1 MKVAA
6 QRFALKKQKKE
17 RRKLKTKTD
26 ILPLLT
32 VKYFDVKTTTNYL
45 LANRQ
50 LIGSFVAI
58 SLENEPFSWR
68 ASWVLCKYAER
79 KATDIQPYAQMLIDN
94 LPNIA
99 KPGHRRETLKILSHL
114 QLDERQNCDVMDFC
128 FDSIK
133 DNKLQASVRSAA
145 YDMLMK
151 IGEQYPEIRS
161 EAIAIFDDTKDYY
174 PHGIRKSIEVRT
186 MHSSS
191 QAKVKMLRA
200 TSHSKTEKIISL
212 C

>member
-1 MKVAA
+1 M
-6 QRFALKKQKKE
+6 E
-17 RRKLKTKTD
+17 RQND
-26 ILPLLT
+26 ILPILT
-32 VKYFDVKTTTNYL
+32 VKHFDVKSTTNYL
-45 LANRQ
+45 LANKQ
-50 LIGSFVAI
+50 QIGSFVVF

-79 KATDIQPYAQMLIDN
+79 KASDIQPYSQMLIDN

-99 KPGHRRETLKILSHL
+99 KPGHRRETLKILSHM
-114 QLDERQNCDVMDFC
+114 QLDERQCCDILDFC
-128 FDSIK
+128 FKCIK
-133 DNKLQASVRSAA
+133 DNKLQTSVRSAA

-186 MHSSS
+186 MHASSPK
-191 QAKVKMLRA
+191 KVKMLRA

>member
-1 MKVAA
+1 ME
-6 QRFALKKQKKE
+6 KQN
-17 RRKLKTKTD
+17 D
-26 ILPLLT
+26 ILPILS
-32 VKYFDVKTTTNYL
+32 VKHFDVKTTTNYL

-58 SLENEPFSWR
+58 SLENEPFSWQ

-79 KATDIQPYAQMLIDN
+79 KAADIQPYEQMLIDN

-114 QLDERQNCDVMDFC
+114 QLDERQSCDVMDFC

-133 DNKLQASVRSAA
+133 DNKLQASFRSAA

-151 IGEQYPEIRS
+151 ISEQYPEIRS
-161 EAIAIFDDTKDYY
+161 EAIAIFNDTKDYY

-186 MHSSS
+186 MHASSPK
-191 QAKVKMLRA
+191 KVKMLRA
-200 TSHSKTEKIISL
+200 TSHSKTAKIISL

>member
-1 MKVAA
+1 ME
-6 QRFALKKQKKE
+6 KQN
-17 RRKLKTKTD
+17 D

-32 VKYFDVKTTTNYL
+32 VKYFDVKATTNYL

-50 LIGSFVAI
+50 LIGSFVAF

-114 QLDERQNCDVMDFC
+114 QLDERQSCDVMDFC

-174 PHGIRKSIEVRT
+174 PHGIRKSIYVKT
-186 MHSSS
+186 M
-191 QAKVKMLRA
+191 RA
-200 TSHSKTEKIISL
+200 SSHSNNEKIISL

>member
-1 MKVAA
+1 MSDN
-6 QRFALKKQKKE
+6 
-17 RRKLKTKTD
+17 RKDDAHIVIDTKTMERQND

-32 VKYFDVKTTTNYL
+32 VKYFDVKATTNYL

-50 LIGSFVAI
+50 LIGSFVAF
-58 SLENEPFSWR
+58 SLENDPFSWR
-68 ASWVLCKYAER
+68 ASWVLYKYAER
-79 KATDIQPYAQMLIDN
+79 KAADIQPYAQMLIDN
-94 LPNIA
+94 MPNIA
-99 KPGHRRETLKILSHL
+99 KPGHRRETLKILSQL
-114 QLDERQNCDVMDFC
+114 QLDERQSSDVMDFC

-174 PHGIRKSIEVRT
+174 PHGIRKSIYVKT
-186 MHSSS
+186 MCPSSHNNN
-191 QAKVKMLRA
+191 AKN
-200 TSHSKTEKIISL
+200 ISL

>member
-1 MKVAA
+1 M
-6 QRFALKKQKKE
+6 E
-17 RRKLKTKTD
+17 RQND
-26 ILPLLT
+26 ILPILT
-32 VKYFDVKTTTNYL
+32 VKHFDVKSTTNYL

-50 LIGSFVAI
+50 QIGSFVVF

-79 KATDIQPYAQMLIDN
+79 KAADIQPYAQMLIDN

-99 KPGHRRETLKILSHL
+99 KPGHRRETLKILSHM
-114 QLDERQNCDVMDFC
+114 QLDERQCCDILDFC
-128 FDSIK
+128 FKCIK

-186 MHSSS
+186 MHASSPK
-191 QAKVKMLRA
+191 KVKMLRA
-200 TSHSKTEKIISL
+200 TSNSKTEKIISL

>member
-1 MKVAA
+1 
-6 QRFALKKQKKE
+6 
-17 RRKLKTKTD
+17 
-26 ILPLLT
+26 
-32 VKYFDVKTTTNYL
+32 
-45 LANRQ
+45 
-50 LIGSFVAI
+50 
-58 SLENEPFSWR
+58 
-68 ASWVLCKYAER
+68 
-79 KATDIQPYAQMLIDN
+79 MLIDN

-114 QLDERQNCDVMDFC
+114 QLDERQSCDVMDFC

-161 EAIAIFDDTKDYY
+161 EAIAIFNDTKDYY

-186 MHSSS
+186 MHASS
-191 QAKVKMLRA
+191 QKVKMLCA

>member
-1 MKVAA
+1 MKS
-6 QRFALKKQKKE
+6 
-17 RRKLKTKTD
+17 KTD
-26 ILPLLT
+26 ILPILT
-32 VKYFDVKTTTNYL
+32 VKHFDVKSTTNYL
-45 LANRQ
+45 LTNRQ
-50 LIGSFVAI
+50 QISSFVVF

-79 KATDIQPYAQMLIDN
+79 KASDIQPYAQMLIDN

-114 QLDERQNCDVMDFC
+114 QLDERQSCDVMDFC
-128 FDSIK
+128 FKCIK

-186 MHSSS
+186 MHASSPK
-191 QAKVKMLRA
+191 KVKMLRA

>member
-1 MKVAA
+1 ME
-6 QRFALKKQKKE
+6 KQN
-17 RRKLKTKTD
+17 D

-32 VKYFDVKTTTNYL
+32 VKHFDVKSTTNYL

-50 LIGSFVAI
+50 QIGSFVVFSLENDVVF

-79 KATDIQPYAQMLIDN
+79 KASDIQPYAQMLIDN

-114 QLDERQNCDVMDFC
+114 QLDERQSCDVMDFC

-145 YDMLMK
+145 YNMLMK

-161 EAIAIFDDTKDYY
+161 EAIAIFNDTKDYY
-174 PHGIRKSIEVRT
+174 PHGIRKSISVKT
-186 MHSSS
+186 MRASSLS
-191 QAKVKMLRA
+191 NN
-200 TSHSKTEKIISL
+200 EKIISL

>member
-1 MKVAA
+1 M
-6 QRFALKKQKKE
+6 E
-17 RRKLKTKTD
+17 RQND

-32 VKYFDVKTTTNYL
+32 VKHFDVKSTTDYL

-50 LIGSFVAI
+50 QIGSFVVF

-68 ASWVLCKYAER
+68 ASWVLGKYAE
-79 KATDIQPYAQMLIDN
+79 KNAADIQPYAQMIAEN
-94 LPNIA
+94 LPKITMH
-99 KPGHRRETLKILSHL
+99 GHIRETLKILSHL
-114 QLDERQNCDVMDFC
+114 QLDERQCCDILDFC
-128 FDSIK
+128 FKCIK

-151 IGEQYPEIRS
+151 IGEQYPRIRS

-174 PHGIRKSIEVRT
+174 PHGIRKSIYVKT
-186 MHSSS
+186 MCPSSHNNN
-191 QAKVKMLRA
+191 AKN
-200 TSHSKTEKIISL
+200 ISL

>member
-1 MKVAA
+1 M
-6 QRFALKKQKKE
+6 E
-17 RRKLKTKTD
+17 RKTD
-26 ILPLLT
+26 ILPILT
-32 VKYFDVKTTTNYL
+32 VKHFDVKATTNYL
-45 LANRQ
+45 QANRQ

-58 SLENEPFSWR
+58 SLKNEPFSWR

-114 QLDERQNCDVMDFC
+114 QLDERQSCDVMDFC

-151 IGEQYPEIRS
+151 IGVQYPEIRS

-186 MHSSS
+186 MHASS
-191 QAKVKMLRA
+191 QIARTMHASSQPRK
-200 TSHSKTEKIISL
+200 KTQKIISL

>member
-1 MKVAA
+1 M
-6 QRFALKKQKKE
+6 E
-17 RRKLKTKTD
+17 RQND
-26 ILPLLT
+26 ILPLLS
-32 VKYFDVKTTTNYL
+32 VKYFDVKATTNYL

-79 KATDIQPYAQMLIDN
+79 KAADIQPYAQMLIDN

-114 QLDERQNCDVMDFC
+114 QLDERQSCDVMDFC

-186 MHSSS
+186 MHASS
-191 QAKVKMLRA
+191 QAKVKTMRA
-200 TSHSKTEKIISL
+200 SSHSNNEKIISL